1 MALFYIIFIYFFN
14 YFTIRVGVSNCKK
27 QDKPFITSFSKKI
40 LGIDIFYIEGTVI
53 YRILYI
59 INLLLF
65 SVEIVL
71 YILKFVEIYRVMSVI
86 SSVLYLVILVVNVI
100 YNIYNQHNFD
110 FGKE

>member
-14 YFTIRVGVSNCKK
+14 YFTIRVGVSNCKNRTNPLLPIF
-27 QDKPFITSFSKKI
+27 QKI

-65 SVEIVL
+65 SVEIIL

-100 YNIYNQHNFD
+100 YNIYN
-110 FGKE
+110 